1 MGHDR
6 RPIPKPLGRGEDGQ
20 GLVPTLAG
28 FAVVLVMI
36 LVVSQVAFD
45 LYARSA
51 VSSAAIDAARSVAD
65 DSSSANFPAGETAAI
80 ARAQMRAVA
89 ALGAYG
95 HTTDFR
101 WAILPSPDQ
110 PETVALRVHFDLRGS
125 RYSLVG
131 PLVLPG
137 LNQFDRTVRVRI
149 ERIVCRPGE
158 TCTSIR

>member
-1 MGHDR
+1 MGQAR
-6 RPIPKPLGRGEDGQ
+6 RPIPDPVARGEEGQ
-20 GLVPTLAG
+20 GLIPTLAG

-65 DSSSANFPAGETAAI
+65 DRSSAGFPAGETAAI
-80 ARAQMRAVA
+80 ARAQQRAMA

-101 WAILPSPDQ
+101 WAILPSPDR
-110 PETVALRVHFDLRGS
+110 PETVSLRVRFDLRGS

-131 PLVLPG
+131 PLALPG

-149 ERIVCRPGE
+149 ERIVCRPGD
-158 TCTSIR
+158 TCTSVR

>member
-1 MGHDR
+1 MGQER
-6 RPIPKPLGRGEDGQ
+6 RPIPDPLGRGEEGQ
-20 GLVPTLAG
+20 GLIPTLAG

-65 DSSSANFPAGETAAI
+65 DRSSVDFPAGETAAI
-80 ARAQMRAVA
+80 ARAQQRAVA

-95 HTTDFR
+95 HTTDFH
-101 WAILPSPDQ
+101 WAILPSPVQ
-110 PETVALRVHFDLRGS
+110 PETVSLRVHFDLRGS

-149 ERIVCRPGE
+149 ERIVCRPGD
-158 TCTSIR
+158 TCTSLG